1 MHILAFSYLC
11 HIYDKVYEL
20 PIVIVSIYI
29 FISITFITAYLDPDL

>member
-29 FISITFITAYLDPDL
+29 FITSITAYLDPDL